1 MGSLP
6 GEWHKETKGL
16 WNPLRIAG
24 WKWNLGSEARSIQA
38 DLCGVSHINSRYLHS
53 SRPVNPKRC
62 LTSEPVPNP
71 RCLLLSPCMQLT
83 ALWMGGTLGPLLC
96 FGLHLLRPDNAPWG
110 TSLHGGPG
118 ELWMR
123 LVMRWRKWLVSGTR
137 FLVPPLSHNAVKMN
151 RIGPERKEQRQQ
163 PFLYLRSWECL
174 LPQPPRWI
182 PF

>member
-96 FGLHLLRPDNAPWG
+96 FWLHLLRPDNAQRSKHPLGYFPPWWPWG
-110 TSLHGGPG
+110 VMNEAGDEINEVTGFGHKVPG
-118 ELWMR
+118 A
-123 LVMRWRKWLVSGTR
+123 T
-137 FLVPPLSHNAVKMN
+137 F
-151 RIGPERKEQRQQ
+151 ITQ
-163 PFLYLRSWECL
+163 CC
-174 LPQPPRWI
+174 
-182 PF
+182 